1 MAVKPDTGLVTACDL
16 GSGVASDA
24 SVAPGLIDGDPE
36 AETILGDSAYGSG
49 ELRAHLEDEHK
60 TAVIDAPP
68 LRSAIAGG
76 FSLDDFDIDIEARTV
91 TCPAGVTVGLN
102 KHDQARFGAN
112 CATCPLRTRCT
123 KARKGRAVRVHPQHR
138 LLAQE
143 RRQANSEAFA
153 GEYRQHRPMVERTLA
168 WLVRDNWRKL
178 RYRGIERN
186 RLGWSHRCAAIN
198 LQRLITL
205 GLTAN
210 PRGDWAI
217 T

>member
-1 MAVKPDTGLVTACDL
+1 
-16 GSGVASDA
+16 
-24 SVAPGLIDGDPE
+24 
-36 AETILGDSAYGSG
+36 
-49 ELRAHLEDEHK
+49 
-60 TAVIDAPP
+60 
-68 LRSAIAGG
+68 
-76 FSLDDFDIDIEARTV
+76 
-91 TCPAGVTVGLN
+91 
-102 KHDQARFGAN
+102 
-112 CATCPLRTRCT
+112 
-123 KARKGRAVRVHPQHR
+123 
-138 LLAQE
+138 
-143 RRQANSEAFA
+143 
-153 GEYRQHRPMVERTLA
+153 MVERTLA